1 MTELTT
7 IEPAERGITEAPISP
22 AMRQAYIDY
31 AMSVIT
37 DRALPDVRDGL
48 KPVHRRILWAMQEAG
63 NTASRGY
70 RKAARTVGDV
80 IGKYHPHG
88 DVSVYDAA
96 VLMAQDFSMAIPL
109 IDGQGNFGS
118 IDGDKPAAMRYTE
131 MRLAKIAAEIFADI
145 QKETVLWVPNY
156 DGTEKEPA
164 VVPMPYPNLL
174 VNGGEGI
181 AVGMAS
187 KIPPHNLREVCA
199 ATQLLIDRPDASV
212 AELLQIMTGPDFPT
226 CALVHGMDGFA
237 QAMAEGSGQV
247 KIRARWH
254 PEERSRG
261 ASAIV
266 IDELPYKVNKAA
278 LVDAIA
284 DLVRNKKIEGIT
296 DIRDESNKEGIRVW
310 IALKKD
316 VSPEV
321 LFSELA
327 VKTNL
332 EVSVYYNVVLLDE
345 GRPRKVGLRE
355 IMLRWIDFRR
365 EVVLAR
371 TIYARKQ
378 AYARQ
383 HILNAFI
390 AALSNLDEVI
400 SLIRAAAGPAEARMG
415 LMELLAVDEEQ
426 AQAILDLRLQKLTG
440 LEIDGIRAEHAQL
453 TTHIAELTAIIES
466 PARIDAIIKEEL
478 TDIAA
483 RFGSDRRTEI
493 AYGLSAITREDLIE
507 REQVLITMTKSGYV
521 KRLPAAALRS
531 QNRGTRGK
539 LAVAVDEGDTLTFLQ
554 EVYSHDKLMV
564 LTESGQAYSIKAY
577 QVPEGALT
585 ARGRHIKNV
594 IEGLEGEIKAVL
606 PVPED
611 ESGVSLLTVTKG
623 GQIKRTEI
631 QEYAGA
637 AHKGGVRGVGLADGD
652 ELVCAFAVRD
662 DEQIFIVASDGQCIR
677 FKVTDARTMGRPA
690 AGVRGIRLRSNA
702 TVIGAAV
709 AGGEALRQGQLL
721 CVSEAGMG
729 KRTELAEFALQARG
743 GMGVTAYKLT
753 RKTGALVSAMAVDA
767 SSDLVL
773 LASNGVSNRVAVET
787 IRQTGRSASGVT
799 LMSLDA
805 GARIVDASR
814 SVRLEDEAA
823 PGGEAKIENGAGN
836 PLLSGS
842 AEEVAKR
849 MLDFLPKSDSTTEAE
864 S

>member
-1 MTELTT
+1 MTETT
-7 IEPAERGITEAPISP
+7 TLEPAERGINIATIAP
-22 AMRQAYIDY
+22 AMKQAYIDY

-63 NTASRGY
+63 NTASKGY
-70 RKAARTVGDV
+70 RKSARTVGDV

-88 DVSVYDAA
+88 DVAVYDAA
-96 VLMAQDFSMAIPL
+96 VRMAQDFSMAIPL

-118 IDGDKPAAMRYTE
+118 IDGDNPAAMRYTE
-131 MRLAKIAAEIFADI
+131 MRLAKIAGEIFADI

-156 DGTEKEPA
+156 DGSEIEPA
-164 VVPMPYPNLL
+164 VLPMPYPNLL

-187 KIPPHNLREVCA
+187 KIPPHNLREVCT
-199 ATQLLIDRPDASV
+199 ATKLLIEDPETPAS
-212 AELLQIMTGPDFPT
+212 ELLKIMTGPDFPT
-226 CALVHGMDGFA
+226 CAIVHGMDGFA
-237 QAMAEGSGQV
+237 QAMSEGSGQV
-247 KIRARWH
+247 KVRAKWH

-266 IDELPYKVNKAA
+266 IDELPYKVNKAL
-278 LVDAIA
+278 LVDSIA
-284 DLVRNKKIEGIT
+284 QLVRDKKIEGIT

-321 LFSELA
+321 LFSELV

-332 EVSVYYNVVLLDE
+332 EVSFSYNVVLLED
-345 GRPRKVGLRE
+345 GRPRKVGLRD
-355 IMLRWIDFRR
+355 IMVRWIAFRR

-371 TIYARKQ
+371 TIYERKQ
-378 AYARQ
+378 ALARQ
-383 HILNAFI
+383 HILDGFL
-390 AALSNLDEVI
+390 AALSRLDEVI
-400 SLIRAAAGPAEARMG
+400 ILIRAAAGPSEARTG
-415 LMELLAVDEEQ
+415 LMALLSVDEEQ

-440 LEIDGIRAEHAQL
+440 LEIEGIRAEHAQL
-453 TTHIAELTAIIES
+453 AAKILELTEIIES
-466 PARIDAIIKEEL
+466 PARIDAIITEEL
-478 TDIAA
+478 TEIAV

-507 REQVLITMTKSGYV
+507 REQVLITMTKNGYV
-521 KRLPAAALRS
+521 KRLPATALRS

-539 LAVAVDEGDTLTFLQ
+539 LTVAVDEGDTLTFLQ

-564 LTESGQAYSIKAY
+564 LTDSGQAYSIKAY
-577 QVPEGALT
+577 QVPEGSLT
-585 ARGRHIKNV
+585 SRGRHIKNV

-611 ESGVSLLTVTKG
+611 ESGVSLLTVTKF
-623 GQIKRTEI
+623 GQVKRTEI
-631 QEYAGA
+631 SEYAAA
-637 AHKGGVRGVGLADGD
+637 AHKGGVRGVGFSGEED
-652 ELVCAFAVRD
+652 ELVCAFAVRE

-677 FKVTDARTMGRPA
+677 FKVTDARAMGRPA
-690 AGVRGIRLRSNA
+690 AGVRGIRLRGAA

-709 AGGEALRQGQLL
+709 AGGDALREEQLL
-721 CVSEAGMG
+721 CISEAGMG

-743 GMGVTAYKLT
+743 GVGVTAYKLT

-767 SSDLVL
+767 SNDLVL

-799 LMSLDA
+799 LMNLDV
-805 GARIVDASR
+805 GARIVDATR
-814 SVRLEDEAA
+814 SVRLENEDAQAVE
-823 PGGEAKIENGAGN
+823 G
-836 PLLSGS
+836 
-842 AEEVAKR
+842 
-849 MLDFLPKSDSTTEAE
+849 
-864 S
+864 